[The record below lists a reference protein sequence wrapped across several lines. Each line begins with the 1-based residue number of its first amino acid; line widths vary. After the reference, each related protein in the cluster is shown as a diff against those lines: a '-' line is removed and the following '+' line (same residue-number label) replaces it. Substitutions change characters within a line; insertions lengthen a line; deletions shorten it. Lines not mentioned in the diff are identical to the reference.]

1 MKKTIYCIRHGL
13 ALHNVLFWQIG
24 TKAYTEYRDTRL
36 LEDGVDQAINLGET
50 WKDIKEIELVLVSPL
65 SRTLSTAYHIFK
77 KKNVKILAL
86 DFLTEYPMGIELANK
101 RKNINYLKKLFP
113 KIDFSLIKNNE
124 INWNYKK
131 ETIEELNV
139 RISDLKEWISK
150 RNEKKIAIIS
160 HSSFIG
166 QLKDKK
172 IGDENN
178 QLKHCFP
185 YKIIL

>member
-1 MKKTIYCIRHGL
+1 
-13 ALHNVLFWQIG
+13 
-24 TKAYTEYRDTRL
+24 
-36 LEDGVDQAINLGET
+36 
-50 WKDIKEIELVLVSPL
+50 
-65 SRTLSTAYHIFK
+65 
-77 KKNVKILAL
+77 
-86 DFLTEYPMGIELANK
+86 MGIELANK

-124 INWNYKK
+124 INWNFKK

-185 YKIIL
+185 YKIIF